1 MISVSVCLPVC
12 LSVCPLAYLKT
23 TRPNVT
29 KFSVHIIS
37 GNDSILLRQQCDMLC
52 TFGFVD
58 DVMSLYNA
66 GNRPESKTTHNS
78 STGGGTGGG
87 ICRLRLHLVFCLLF
101 CLLVKRGI
109 ALTGRNST
117 GPPWSVTDDD
127 RRQLQSITSL
137 APVHYV

>member
-1 MISVSVCLPVC
+1 MSCLHIMQGIGQNQR
-12 LSVCPLAYLKT
+12 L
-23 TRPNVT
+23 
-29 KFSVHIIS
+29 HIIV
-37 GNDSILLRQQCDMLC
+37 RQ
-52 TFGFVD
+52 VA
-58 DVMSLYNA
+58 V
-66 GNRPESKTTHNS
+66 P
-78 STGGGTGGG
+78 GGG